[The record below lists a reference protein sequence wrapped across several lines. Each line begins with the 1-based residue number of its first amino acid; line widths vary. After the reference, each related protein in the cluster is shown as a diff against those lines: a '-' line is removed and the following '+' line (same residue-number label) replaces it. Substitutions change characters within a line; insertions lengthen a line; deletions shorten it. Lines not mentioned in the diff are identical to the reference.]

1 MADRFIPK
9 DEYIFREGESAE
21 FAYVLKS
28 GSVEILKSSLD
39 GDIVLAKMSKPSSLF
54 GEMALIDGAPRSAGA
69 RAAAD
74 TTVTEVQQS
83 DFLKYVQQKCSSAAV
98 LLD

>member
-28 GSVEILKSSLD
+28 GSVEILKSS
-39 GDIVLAKMSKPSSLF
+39 
-54 GEMALIDGAPRSAGA
+54 
-69 RAAAD
+69 
-74 TTVTEVQQS
+74 
-83 DFLKYVQQKCSSAAV
+83 
-98 LLD
+98 